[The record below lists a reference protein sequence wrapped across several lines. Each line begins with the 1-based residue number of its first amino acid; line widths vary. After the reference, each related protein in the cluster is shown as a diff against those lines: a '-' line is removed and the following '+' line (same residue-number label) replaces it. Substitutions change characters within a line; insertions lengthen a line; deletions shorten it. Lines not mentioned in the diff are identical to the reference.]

1 MRLVLL
7 LVVLTAVNSSTVEES
22 LAAEQS
28 VGDTDKPVA
37 EAPGKL
43 PEQAEDE
50 RRPLQSRL
58 LGATPEERARLA
70 EERRRL
76 SAAAAS
82 FGTDPTAIIGYYQ
95 LTYGHSEFVSKL
107 RLDTATAVV
116 QVPLTPNWLVR
127 VTVPYVWA
135 DLDQPRGFTTNGV
148 SDMVVRMGGRL
159 YATENVAVLVGADAS
174 FPTAAN
180 KQLGTGKYTLGP
192 GGAVAVPLARARSL
206 FFTLVQDFNS
216 VGGDPSRPNIH
227 FMQVQSTIN
236 TIWTER
242 LWTSAQMTWD
252 MDWNQN
258 RKTTMNLQ
266 GEVGYQLD
274 KRWNIF
280 AGGGGGVVGRDTF
293 LGLDWTAL
301 AGVRWMIHGSIFQ
314 ERVFEQFPKP
324 K

>member
-1 MRLVLL
+1 
-7 LVVLTAVNSSTVEES
+7 
-22 LAAEQS
+22 
-28 VGDTDKPVA
+28 
-37 EAPGKL
+37 
-43 PEQAEDE
+43 
-50 RRPLQSRL
+50 L

-174 FPTAAN
+174 FPTAEN

-192 GGAVAVPLARARSL
+192 GGAVAVPLAPARSL
-206 FFTLVQDFNS
+206 FFTLVQDFDS

-242 LWTSAQMTWD
+242 WWTSAQMTWY

-274 KRWNIF
+274 KRWNVF

-314 ERVFEQFPKP
+314 ERVFEQLPKP